1 MKTQH
6 LTFLAKHLDQ
16 LLNTGSYQDTSL
28 NGIQVESRNSEVA
41 KVAFAVDSGEL
52 VIEQAIKQKADLLI
66 VHHGLLWGA
75 LERIT
80 GAFSRKLDLLLSHEC
95 SLYASHLPLDG
106 HISLGNGAELA
117 RILEL
122 DQILPAFRYMGS
134 DIGISAIC
142 PTPCTIDDLVLRS
155 RNLHGAITPTI
166 IRAGKADISRIGIV
180 TGSGS
185 FALHEAHRL
194 GLDLLISGE
203 PKQEAFHSA
212 HELKINALFL
222 GHYATETLGV
232 LALKR
237 HIEREFALETVFIDI
252 PTGI

>member
-1 MKTQH
+1 MKTQQ
-6 LTFLAKHLDQ
+6 LNSLAIYLDR
-16 LLNTGSYQDTSL
+16 LLNSNNYQDSSL
-28 NGIQVESRNSEVA
+28 NGLQVESRQNSLA
-41 KVAFAVDSGEL
+41 KVAFAVDSGEM
-52 VIEQAIKQKADLLI
+52 VIEQAIAHKADLLV

-75 LERIT
+75 VERIC
-80 GAFSRKLDLLLSHEC
+80 GAYARKLDLLLSNRC

-106 HISLGNGAELA
+106 HATLGNGAELA
-117 RILEL
+117 RVLGLTNIT
-122 DQILPAFRYMGS
+122 PAFPYRGLA
-134 DIGISAIC
+134 IGVTAQS
-142 PTPCTIDDLVLRS
+142 PQPCTIDTLVERS
-155 RNLHGAITPTI
+155 QELHGINTPTI
-166 IRAGKADISRIGIV
+166 IRAGKPNISNIGVV

-185 FALHEAHRL
+185 FALHEAQRL

-203 PKQEAFHSA
+203 PKQEAFHIA

-237 HIEREFALETVFIDI
+237 HIEREFDLQTVFIDI